1 MSELSQVFEEFI
13 KRTERNKEA
22 KELLKE
28 RDQVFQFDLTD
39 DKPFYVE
46 MKGEKISVT
55 EGTSSLDWD
64 RKNWQEISCIWTDKE
79 TVKAVMKGEKSPME
93 ANVEGRWSFSCR
105 VGKKAV
111 HRWFCNLLRLAREQI
126 REEGLELLLSKRG

>member
-1 MSELSQVFEEFI
+1 MSELSQVFEQFL
-13 KRTERNKEA
+13 KRVERNKEA

-28 RDQVFQFDLTD
+28 RNQVFQFDLTD

-46 MKGEKISVT
+46 MKGDKISVT
-55 EGTSSLDWD
+55 EGTSPLDWK

-79 TVKAVMKGEKSPME
+79 TVKGVMRGEKGPVE
-93 ANVEGRWSFSCR
+93 AGVEGRWSFSSR
-105 VGKKAV
+105 PGKKAV

-126 REEGLELLLSKRG
+126 REEGADLLLEKRG